1 MSRPGSRRRS
11 DRRGGG
17 LPPARLSGAAGMTF
31 WRHPSGLLIALAGA
45 SAMALPLAF
54 CRAVD
59 PIAAHLVL
67 GLDGMA
73 GAAVAGYLAGV
84 IGHWSGGRRPLLP
97 GPVLALLWLGG
108 EAGGL
113 AGYPDSLVFQAL
125 AGLAIAL
132 PVLTAPGVT
141 LVHRAMS
148 IAPLALIALLVAAP
162 VAPADVILAPIA
174 LILWVGGRALPAFL
188 ATEAERR
195 GLVPQGPPPR
205 VPAVALVALG
215 AAWPP
220 ALVAAGLL
228 VAAAGVR
235 MVRALPRPDPANLML
250 LAVWAAI
257 AAALMAAGG
266 ERLGRIPLPLGTHA
280 LTMAAMGGMIL
291 SVAARAT
298 MARPRGRALRPLPLH
313 WAALA
318 LIGAATAARMAE
330 FLWPPALTLA
340 GALWSLGW
348 AAFLAAHL
356 PALFRPAPAPVFSA
370 RRVQASAA

>member
-1 MSRPGSRRRS
+1 
-11 DRRGGG
+11 
-17 LPPARLSGAAGMTF
+17 MTF

-45 SAMALPLAF
+45 SALGLPLALS
-54 CRAVD
+54 CARD
-59 PIAAHLVL
+59 PVTAHLAL
-67 GLDGMA
+67 GFDGMA
-73 GAAVAGYLAGV
+73 GAAVSGYLAGV

-97 GPVLALLWLGG
+97 GPLLAALWLAG
-108 EAGGL
+108 EAGLL
-113 AGYPDSLVFQAL
+113 AGYPGAVVLQAL

-148 IAPLALIALLVAAP
+148 MAPLALIVLLVAAP
-162 VAPADVILAPIA
+162 VAPADAILAPIA

-188 ATEAERR
+188 AAEAERR
-195 GLVPQGPPPR
+195 GLVPPDPPPPA
-205 VPAVALVALG
+205 PAVVLAVLG
-215 AAWPP
+215 ALWPP

-250 LAVWAAI
+250 LTVWS
-257 AAALMAAGG
+257 ALALALAAAGG
-266 ERLGRIPLPLGTHA
+266 ERLGLIPAPLGTHA

-298 MARPRGRALRPLPLH
+298 MARPEGQALRPLPLH

-318 LIGAATAARMAE
+318 LIGAATAVRMAE
-330 FLWPPALTLA
+330 FLWPPALALA
-340 GALWSLGW
+340 GALWLLGW

-370 RRVQASAA
+370 RRVQAAPD